1 MRLLSRYVCAYFLRY
16 FCLGL
21 LGCTG
26 LFLIVEL
33 FDRMDDFIERQVFW
47 VDAVYYLFLKLPGL
61 VYQIVPAIFLLAS
74 VLTFST
80 LTKHNEITAM
90 RSGGIAPL
98 RLARPIFL
106 LGDEG
111 VFCCLWRRSI
121 SSPMPIMRTVFSGT
135 PASGVRQLPCLSVW

>member
-47 VDAVYYLFLKLPGL
+47 VDAVHYLFLKLPK
-61 VYQIVPAIFLLAS
+61 A
-74 VLTFST
+74 
-80 LTKHNEITAM
+80 
-90 RSGGIAPL
+90 
-98 RLARPIFL
+98 
-106 LGDEG
+106 
-111 VFCCLWRRSI
+111 
-121 SSPMPIMRTVFSGT
+121 
-135 PASGVRQLPCLSVW
+135 CLSDRASDLFIGVGADV